1 MRKSILFLIITAA
14 ALLTSCPNPISETIL
29 NQAED
34 ILTPRIVV
42 ASPGDNS
49 AYNST
54 VEVTGAVTDD
64 AIRSSDNQGVIQSFS
79 YEILYD
85 PDRRGGIVLAQGG
98 SYQQDPSAGTG
109 TILYASSTGEY
120 TFSFSTVNPS
130 ILSGQV
136 TLRITAVDSNGNTT
150 IRDIK
155 LLESGGLV
163 ITLEE
168 PGTTI
173 TDFTDGTQVQILG
186 RIANSNKDSG
196 CEEIALIEWNANNVF
211 RGSLDMTGADP
222 DTNESPTGYFSSTT
236 EPQGYTF
243 TFDTRTG
250 ADLGCFESFFSTDD
264 PDTDFYRIVLTARD
278 LNGHETSED
287 LVIYRQS
294 SGPSFEFSAATNDL
308 ANTRYLTNQNFDP
321 FAVELNF
328 SDYNQ
333 VDELS
338 YQIRSSAGD
347 SSLQEIQIDL
357 LNHSSYTAFT
367 TTNTFTFT
375 PNGDRNGD
383 GDVIDSGE
391 TNYAADI
398 SAWQDTTQTLILYIT
413 AIDSTGE
420 PAIRTK
426 RINLDSV
433 DPAFTVDSI
442 SDTFLY
448 GGSYYAQPGSK
459 TFAFSYSDDNSGI
472 DDTVDFVFRIDGTQ
486 QATLTPD
493 LSGTGSFDYTV
504 GAGGTDGE
512 TLTFSVEGADNAG
525 NSGSASRDV
534 VIYRNDPTVSAY
546 AISAGGDSWAKSGET
561 ITLNFDCDHVITT
574 TPSVSIGGTAGA
586 AQAPSGGWDFTY
598 TASLSGG
605 TEIDSVPIIIGNITD
620 AAGRSMVSSYT
631 ADTSLHYDPVD
642 PDISAGNVALTPA
655 AGATLTNGDTIR
667 VDWDASAAGDDH
679 DDIASVTVDF
689 SDFGGPSAKA
699 AAETSSGSRIW
710 RAEHTISGSPANTS
724 SAVISIASADH
735 AGNTGSYSSGT
746 YSIDTE
752 GPTISPAYISVS
764 GASAGS
770 GVFVDGD
777 TLTAQ
782 WNASGSGD
790 DETDISSVTFDL
802 SAFNSSASAVSASET
817 TSGSRI
823 WQASCAVNLGTG
835 YHDQLKAAVTAEDG
849 VVNSTGPVSDA
860 DEYTVDNQSPG
871 IVSSTFTTPYTEIE
885 ITFSEGVYST
895 DGGSGAAGTGDF
907 TITFTDA
914 DSPGGS
920 GATGASISSV
930 NHTAGYDYAIL
941 TISYSGG
948 DGEPDSD
955 DTIEIKAKSS
965 SLYDAPGNVMPS
977 SSATSIVIDP
987 SGP

>member
-1 MRKSILFLIITAA
+1 MRKSIPFILLAAA
-14 ALLTSCPNPISETIL
+14 ALLASCPNPISETIL

-49 AYNST
+49 IYNST
-54 VEVTGAVTDD
+54 VEVTGSVTDD
-64 AIRSSDNQGVIQSFS
+64 AIRSSDNQGVVQSLS

-98 SYQQDPSAGTG
+98 SYQQDPTAGSG
-109 TILYASSTGEY
+109 SILYNSSSGDY
-120 TFSFSTVNPS
+120 TFSFSTIDPS
-130 ILSGQV
+130 VLSGQV
-136 TLRITAVDSNGNTT
+136 TLRITAEDSNGNST

-155 LLESGGLV
+155 LLESSGPV

-173 TDFTDGTQVQILG
+173 MDFTDGTQVQIFG

-196 CEEIALIEWNANNVF
+196 CDEIALIEWNANNVF

-222 DTNESPTGYFSSTT
+222 DTSESPTGYFSSNT

-278 LNGHETSED
+278 LNGHENSED

-308 ANTRYLTNQNFDP
+308 ANTRYLTNQNFAP

-333 VDELS
+333 VSELS
-338 YQIRSSAGD
+338 YEVRSSAGD
-347 SSLQEIQIDL
+347 TSLQEIQIDL
-357 LNHSSYTAFT
+357 LNHSSYPAFT

-375 PNGDRNGD
+375 PNGDSNGD
-383 GDVIDSGE
+383 GDLIDPGE
-391 TNYAADI
+391 TEYTADI
-398 SAWQDTTQTLILYIT
+398 TAWQDTTQTLILYIT
-413 AIDSTGE
+413 AKDSEGE
-420 PAIRTK
+420 PAVRTK
-426 RINLDSV
+426 RINLDSIA
-433 DPAFTVDSI
+433 PLFTVDSI
-442 SDTFLY
+442 SDTALY
-448 GGSYYAQPGSK
+448 SGSYYARPGDK
-459 TFAFSYSDDNSGI
+459 TFAFSYSDEYSGI
-472 DDTVDFVFRIDGTQ
+472 DDTVDFVFRIDGSQ
-486 QATLTPD
+486 QGTLTPD
-493 LSGTGSFDYTV
+493 LSGTGSYDYTV
-504 GAGGTDGE
+504 GAVGTDGE
-512 TLTFSVEGADNAG
+512 ILTFSVEGADNAG
-525 NSGSASRDV
+525 NSGSATRDV

-546 AISAGGDSWAKSGET
+546 AISAGGDSWARSGET
-561 ITLNFDCDHVITT
+561 ITLNFDCDHIITT
-574 TPSVSIGGTAGA
+574 TPSVSIGGAGA
-586 AQAPSGGWDFTY
+586 AGQAPSGGWDFTY

-605 TEIDSVPIIIGNITD
+605 TEIDNVPIIIGNIAD
-620 AAGRSMVSSYT
+620 AAGRSMGSSYT
-631 ADTSLHYDPVD
+631 ASTSLHYDPID

-655 AGATLTNGDTIR
+655 AGATLTNGDTVR
-667 VDWDASAAGDDH
+667 VDWDASATGDDH
-679 DDIASVTVDF
+679 DDIDSVTVDF
-689 SDFGGPSAKA
+689 SDFGGPSAQA
-699 AAETSSGSRIW
+699 AAETSPGSRIW
-710 RAEHTISGSPANTS
+710 RSEHTISGSPSNTS
-724 SAVISIASADH
+724 SAAISIASADQ
-735 AGNTGSYSSGT
+735 AGNSGSYTSGA

-752 GPTISPAYISVS
+752 GPTISPAYVSVS

-802 SAFNSSASAVSASET
+802 SAFNSGASAVAASET

-823 WQASCAVNLGTG
+823 WQASCTVNLGAG
-835 YHDQLKAAVTAEDG
+835 YHDQLKAAVSAEDG
-849 VVNSTGPVSDA
+849 AGNSTGPVSDA
-860 DEYTVDNQSPG
+860 DEYTVDNEAPG
-871 IVSSTFTTPYTEIE
+871 IDSCTRNSDTEIE
-885 ITFSEGVYST
+885 ITFSEAVYST
-895 DGGSGAAGTGDF
+895 ADGSGAAAADDF
-907 TITFTDA
+907 TITFTDS
-914 DSPGGS
+914 DSPGGA
-920 GATGASISSV
+920 GATDATIGSV
-930 NHTAGYDYAIL
+930 SHTAGSSTATI

-948 DGEPDSD
+948 DGSPDSG
-955 DTIEIKAKSS
+955 DTIEIKAASS
-965 SLYDAPGNVMPS
+965 SLYDEPANDMPS
-977 SSATSIVIDP
+977 SETTGEITL
-987 SGP
+987 SGS